1 MSREQILVVE
11 DEEDI
16 LDIVV
21 YNLEKEEFKVT
32 SAKNGETALKKIRA
46 IRPDL
51 ILLDLMLPG
60 IDGLAVCREVK
71 AMPDRKDVPI
81 IMLTAKSEEI
91 DIVTGLEVGADDYIT
106 KPFSQKVLTA
116 RIRALL
122 RRKTAPAGKTDR
134 MIKLHGIELDPKSFT
149 VKVKDK
155 DTELT
160 FTELKILQTLMLQPG
175 IVLTR
180 YQIVDAIRGGDY
192 AVTERSVDVQIV
204 GLRKKLGSAG
214 ENVETV
220 RSVGYRF
227 RSDE

>member
-21 YNLEKEEFKVT
+21 YNLEKDGFKVT
-32 SAKNGETALKKIRA
+32 SARNGEAAIKKVRA
-46 IRPDL
+46 ARPDL

-60 IDGLAVCREVK
+60 IDGLSVCREIK

-81 IMLTAKSEEI
+81 IMLTAKSEEV

-122 RRKTAPAGKTDR
+122 RRKSAPAAKADKL
-134 MIKLHGIELDPKSFT
+134 IKLHGIELDPKSFT

-155 DTELT
+155 DAELT
-160 FTELKILQTLMLQPG
+160 FTEFRILQTLMQQPG

-192 AVTERSVDVQIV
+192 AVTERAVDVQIA

-214 ENVETV
+214 EHVETV
-220 RSVGYRF
+220 RSVGYKF
-227 RSDE
+227 RSGE